1 MFETALYI
9 VPTPI
14 GNLDDIT
21 IRAVKTLES
30 VDFIA
35 CEDTRHT
42 GILLKLLN
50 ISGKKLISYHD
61 HNEIQKAEEV
71 AKIISEGKSVALVSD
86 AGTPLISDPG
96 YRLVQK
102 AIESGCKIVSLPG
115 ATAFVPAIAASGLAV
130 HGFSFFGFIPQKK
143 GRKTFLE
150 NMKNSLLT
158 SVFYESPHR
167 LPRLLK
173 EIKEIFDDDR
183 KIVIAKEISKIH
195 ETYVRTTTQ
204 KALEDFENLSE
215 FKGEFVILI
224 DGKNQ
229 K

>member
-61 HNEIQKAEEV
+61 HNEIQKAEEI
-71 AKIISEGKSVALVSD
+71 AKIISEGKSE
-86 AGTPLISDPG
+86 I
-96 YRLVQK
+96 
-102 AIESGCKIVSLPG
+102 
-115 ATAFVPAIAASGLAV
+115 
-130 HGFSFFGFIPQKK
+130 
-143 GRKTFLE
+143 GRAH
-150 NMKNSLLT
+150 
-158 SVFYESPHR
+158 V
-167 LPRLLK
+167 
-173 EIKEIFDDDR
+173 
-183 KIVIAKEISKIH
+183 
-195 ETYVRTTTQ
+195 
-204 KALEDFENLSE
+204 
-215 FKGEFVILI
+215 
-224 DGKNQ
+224 
-229 K
+229 